1 MAARSNHNVDSMSQ
15 TILVA
20 SATANTG
27 SKVVEL
33 LSAAGSVAIR
43 ALVRNPSAASAQ
55 SLSSLPNVTV
65 VKGDFDD
72 PASIKAALQG
82 VSRAFLVSSPGEDIQ
97 YDREVIQTLLLRYTL
112 VLTSSQC
119 TYCMQLC
126 MHSSMHATHARAYGT
141 IVGHG
146 CIFLTNKPCRDM
158 HHGFLH
164 QCHVSYY
171 TLMSFPGGLH
181 RCCTRGWLRGSGQ
194 NFYGQHADQPR
205 GGLRICPVPCE
216 D

>member
-1 MAARSNHNVDSMSQ
+1 MSQ

-55 SLSSLPNVTV
+55 SLSSLPNVTI

-97 YDREVIQTLLLRYTL
+97 YDREVTL
-112 VLTSSQC
+112 S
-119 TYCMQLC
+119 
-126 MHSSMHATHARAYGT
+126 
-141 IVGHG
+141 I
-146 CIFLTNKPCRDM
+146 
-158 HHGFLH
+158 
-164 QCHVSYY
+164 
-171 TLMSFPGGLH
+171 
-181 RCCTRGWLRGSGQ
+181 
-194 NFYGQHADQPR
+194 
-205 GGLRICPVPCE
+205 
-216 D
+216 